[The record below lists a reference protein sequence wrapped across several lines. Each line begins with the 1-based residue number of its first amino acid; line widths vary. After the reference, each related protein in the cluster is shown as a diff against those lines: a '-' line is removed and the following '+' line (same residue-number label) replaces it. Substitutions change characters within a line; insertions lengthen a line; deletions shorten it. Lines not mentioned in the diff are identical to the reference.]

1 MSTGMSGYG
10 GMRYEGLN
18 DFLPQK
24 KKKKKELL
32 YWYRYNNITRRVRGN
47 AEIT

>member
-10 GMRYEGLN
+10 GMRYEELN
-18 DFLPQK
+18 DFLHK

-32 YWYRYNNITRRVRGN
+32 YWYRHNNITRRARGN
-47 AEIT
+47 AVIT